1 MIFSFLYDPIDLI
14 FKENSNMKELLNKIT
29 QSYKENGLN
38 DLSGAPEELKFLYLY
53 ATFHY
58 YYGDEDYYYD
68 VRDHVKYTLE
78 NNNFAQAVFEEDTF
92 DEKVLDILI
101 PYYVLEGEEFEK
113 RIAKYR
119 INTVAQ
125 MLDNISS
132 GIYDLAAS
140 QHIVNNYWDRNADGD
155 TKIVLRLITN
165 YSPDYDTRMAIKDEI
180 ERIPAR
186 FKGMSYEIVFGEEI
200 KNDISAIT
208 TEKPCVEKGIVKMDK
223 PNGYVLYGDE
233 GSLITN
239 IKAFSLKENYDKFRH
254 SGLFALNL
262 RFYIADKKVDPEIEK
277 TIKNSPDKFWY
288 FNNGIIIVCDDYRI
302 NGDEIELKNY
312 SIVNGGQTTRMIGEI
327 PFTQDFSIFCKIIK
341 NTKPKDSA
349 DYVEFVGD
357 VAQASN
363 NQKPIK
369 SEDLIANRKE
379 QRLLKTRL
387 AAAGVFVSIK
397 RGDAAAA
404 NLKTNYPESWS
415 RTKNTEIAQL
425 LYSGVYQK
433 PGTARNS
440 KDKLFSNLKK
450 YNIIFKDKN
459 YDLDFLKNLLFI
471 KAYYKKWATALSKD
485 PDTDAD
491 KRGLSGNGMLIF
503 VASAMLM
510 AKLLYSRKLTNEIN
524 RVGFSTEAGD
534 SLVSQFTF
542 NHKLFDGE
550 FASLESRMY
559 ALFDFIY
566 DKYVHAGYLSA
577 KRQKIDLIYS
587 NFLKTDAYYKCNV
600 ATLIFD
606 DLADPDNYSPRLLR
620 VVTPLFH
627 QEDENEAAS
636 TEEMVDFAIEKPD
649 VEVEEVEESSD
660 PISDAIYDKLS
671 KYRENTYKQLGL
683 KAYEVFTNKELKTIV
698 KVKPRNVFQLLQF
711 NCFSKKPRSKVR
723 LYGQDIVDIVNSV
736 LGVDNA

>member
-1 MIFSFLYDPIDLI
+1 
-14 FKENSNMKELLNKIT
+14 MKELLNKIA

-38 DLSGAPEELKFLYLY
+38 DLYGATDELKFLYLY

-58 YYGDEDYYYD
+58 YFGDEDYYYD
-68 VRDHVKYTLE
+68 VRDHVKYTLAD
-78 NNNFAQAVFEEDTF
+78 NNFAQAVFEEDTF
-92 DEKVLDILI
+92 DERVLDILI
-101 PYYVLEGEEFEK
+101 PYYIAEGEDFEK
-113 RIAKYR
+113 RVAKYR

-140 QHIVNNYWDRNADGD
+140 KHLINDYWDKNAEGD
-155 TKIVLRLITN
+155 TKLVLRLITN

-180 ERIPAR
+180 EKIPSR

-208 TEKPCVEKGIVKMDK
+208 TEKPFVEKGKIKIER

-239 IKAFSLKENYDKFRH
+239 IKASSLKENYDRFKH

-277 TIKNSPDKFWY
+277 TIKTNPEKFWY
-288 FNNGIIIVCDDYRI
+288 FNNGIIIVCDDYTIR
-302 NGDEIELKNY
+302 GDEIELKNY

-341 NTKPKDSA
+341 NTNPKDSA
-349 DYVEFVGD
+349 EYAEFVGD

-379 QRLLKTRL
+379 QRLLKARL
-387 AAAGVFVSIK
+387 ASAGVFVSIK

-404 NLKTNYPESWS
+404 NLKTNYPDAWS

-425 LYSGVYQK
+425 LYAGIYQK
-433 PGTARNS
+433 PGTARNA

-450 YNIIFKDKN
+450 YNLIFKDKN

-471 KAYYKKWATALSKD
+471 KSYYKKWTNMLAKD

-491 KRGLSGNGMLIF
+491 KRGLSGNGMLMF
-503 VASAMLM
+503 VACILLIS
-510 AKLLYSRKLTNEIN
+510 KLLYSERLTHEIN
-524 RVGFSTEAGD
+524 KVGFSTEAGD
-534 SLVSQFTF
+534 SLASQFTF
-542 NHKLFDGE
+542 NHKMFDGDYNE
-550 FASLESRMY
+550 LETRMF
-559 ALFDFIY
+559 ALFDYVY
-566 DKYVHAGYLSA
+566 DKYVHNGYLAA
-577 KRQKIDLIYS
+577 KRQKYDLIYS

-606 DLADPDNYSPRLLR
+606 DLAVPGDYSPRLVR

-627 QEDENEAAS
+627 QEDE
-636 TEEMVDFAIEKPD
+636 TEKANSDEMVELAINKPD
-649 VEVEEVEESSD
+649 VESEEAEESED
-660 PISDAIYDKLS
+660 PISDAIANKLI
-671 KYRENTYKQLGL
+671 KYRESVYKAMGL
-683 KAYEVFTNKELKTIV
+683 KAYEVFTNKELQTIV

-711 NCFSKKPRSKVR
+711 NCFSKKPRSKAR
-723 LYGQDIVDIVNSV
+723 LYGKDIIDIVNSV
-736 LGVDNA
+736 LGVENA

>member
-1 MIFSFLYDPIDLI
+1 MED
-14 FKENSNMKELLNKIT
+14 LLNKIT

-38 DLSGAPEELKFLYLY
+38 DLYSAPEEKRFLYLY

-58 YYGDEDYYYD
+58 FYGDEDYYYD
-68 VRDHVKYTLE
+68 VHDHVHYTLE

-92 DEKVLDILI
+92 DEKVLDVLV
-101 PYYVLEGEEFEK
+101 PYYILDDEVFEK

-132 GIYDLAAS
+132 GIYDAAAA
-140 QHIVNNYWDRNADGD
+140 QHIINEYWDKNAEGD
-155 TKIVLRLITN
+155 TKIVIRLITN
-165 YSPDYDTRMAIKDEI
+165 YNPDYDTRMAIKEEI
-180 ERIPAR
+180 EKIPPR

-200 KNDISAIT
+200 KNDIAAIT
-208 TEKPCVEKGIVKMDK
+208 TEKPFVEKGKLVLDR

-239 IKAFSLKENYDKFRH
+239 IKANSLKENYDKFKH
-254 SGLFALNL
+254 AGLFALNL
-262 RFYIADKKVDPEIEK
+262 RFYIADKKVDPEIEN
-277 TIKNSPDKFWY
+277 TIKNDPDKFWY
-288 FNNGIIIVCDDYRI
+288 FNNGIIIVCDDYKI

-327 PFTQDFSIFCKIIK
+327 PFNKDFSIFCKIIK
-341 NTKPKDSA
+341 NTKPKDSPEYA
-349 DYVEFVGD
+349 EFVGD

-379 QRLLKTRL
+379 QRLLKTKL
-387 AAAGVFVSIK
+387 ANSGIFVSIK

-404 NLKTNYPESWS
+404 NLKTNYPDAWT

-433 PGTARNS
+433 PGTARNA
-440 KDKLFSNLKK
+440 KDKLFSNIKK
-450 YNIIFKDKN
+450 YNLIFKDKN
-459 YDLDFLKNLLFI
+459 YDIDFLKNLLFL
-471 KAYYKKWATALSKD
+471 KAYYKKWQKLLSKD
-485 PDTDAD
+485 PEVDAD
-491 KRGLSGNGMLIF
+491 KKGLSGNGMFMFIACTLLI
-503 VASAMLM
+503 S
-510 AKLLYSRKLTNEIN
+510 KLLFSERLTREIN
-524 RVGFSTEAGD
+524 RVGFSTENGD
-534 SLVSQFTF
+534 ALISQFTF
-542 NHKLFDGE
+542 NHKLFDGDFE
-550 FASLESRMY
+550 ELETRVF

-566 DKYVHAGYLSA
+566 DKYVHAGYLTA
-577 KRQKIDLIYS
+577 KRQKVDLIYS

-606 DLADPDNYSPRLLR
+606 DMADPENYSPRLLK

-627 QEDENEAAS
+627 QEDENEIEQ
-636 TEEMVDFAIEKPD
+636 TEEMVEFAINKPD
-649 VEVEEVEESSD
+649 VEGEEVEESED
-660 PISDAIYDKLS
+660 PVSETISNMLIKFRESIYK
-671 KYRENTYKQLGL
+671 EMGL

-711 NCFSKKPRSKVR
+711 NCFSKKPRSKTR
-723 LYGQDIVDIVNSV
+723 LYGQQIVDIINSV
-736 LGVDNA
+736 LGSENA